1 MDVEE
6 FLKKIPRPSVED
18 IPELYRELDEMTR
31 RIAEILTASS
41 LYNAGAQEVD
51 FGKAASED
59 LVELISKDPEV
70 MVPFFVMITGLS
82 HRELKRR
89 GLGGVY
95 SLRRARNREGLRP
108 LADLVRSLMA
118 HPLRLE
124 TVLYKFYNWEEHQRL
139 HWRGRKAEKDT
150 CEVIARYCRDVG
162 KRKFQCGGK
171 RREIDCAVPRD
182 KPVAAVNVRVGVG
195 EDRAKRIKE
204 FATELKEVKECGVK
218 HFVVVYFVPKHEKNK
233 LEEIRAESLRE
244 APFDLV
250 VLTIEELE
258 SLAEKLR
265 EWGALSCVQRRHV
278 GI

>member
-1 MDVEE
+1 VEN
-6 FLKKIPRPSVED
+6 

-41 LYNAGAQEVD
+41 LYNAETQEVD
-51 FGKAASED
+51 FGKATSED

-89 GLGGVY
+89 GLRGVY
-95 SLRRARNREGLRP
+95 SLRRTRNREKLR
-108 LADLVRSLMA
+108 LFADLVRSLLA

-124 TVLYKFYNWEEHQRL
+124 TVLYKFYKNWEDHQRR

-182 KPVAAVNVRVGVG
+182 KPVVAISIREGES

-204 FATELKEVKECGVK
+204 FAAELKEAKEGGIK
-218 HFVVVYFVPKHEKNK
+218 YFVVAYFVPKHEKNK
-233 LEEIRAESLRE
+233 LEEIRTEFLRE

-250 VLTIEELE
+250 ILTREELE
-258 SLAEKLR
+258 LLVKKLR
-265 EWGALSCVQRRHV
+265 EWSVTGCV
-278 GI
+278 

>member
-41 LYNAGAQEVD
+41 LYNAGTQEVD
-51 FGKAASED
+51 FGKATSED

-70 MVPFFVMITGLS
+70 MVPFFVMVTGLS

-95 SLRRARNREGLRP
+95 SLRRARNREKLRP
-108 LADLVRSLMA
+108 LAELARSLLA

-124 TVLYKFYNWEEHQRL
+124 TVLYKFYKNWAEHQRR
-139 HWRGRKAEKDT
+139 HWRGRIAENEVCTAVKAR
-150 CEVIARYCRDVG
+150 CGNVG
-162 KRKFQCGGK
+162 KYVLLCGGK
-171 RREIDCAVPRD
+171 KREIDCAVPRD
-182 KPVAAVNVRVGVG
+182 KPVVAINVRVGVK

-204 FATELKEVKECGVK
+204 FAAELKEA
-218 HFVVVYFVPKHEKNK
+218 KNAALSISSLFISCRNTK
-233 LEEIRAESLRE
+233 RASLR
-244 APFDLV
+244 
-250 VLTIEELE
+250 
-258 SLAEKLR
+258 R
-265 EWGALSCVQRRHV
+265 
-278 GI
+278 

>member
-41 LYNAGAQEVD
+41 LYNAGTQEVD
-51 FGKAASED
+51 FGEAASED
-59 LVELISKDPEV
+59 LVEMISKEPEV

-89 GLGGVY
+89 GLGSVY
-95 SLRRARNREGLRP
+95 SLRSARNREKLRP
-108 LADLVRSLMA
+108 FADLVRSLLA

-124 TVLYKFYNWEEHQRL
+124 TVLYKFYKNWEEHQRR
-139 HWRGRKAEKDT
+139 HWRGRRAEN
-150 CEVIARYCRDVG
+150 EVCGAVKSRCGNAG
-162 KRKFQCGGK
+162 KYVLLCGGK

-182 KPVAAVNVRVGVG
+182 KPVVAINVRVGVG

-218 HFVVVYFVPKHEKNK
+218 HFVVVYFVPEHEKNK
-233 LEEIRAESLRE
+233 LEEIRAEFLRE

-250 VLTIEELE
+250 VLTREELGL
-258 SLAEKLR
+258 LAEKLR
-265 EWGALSCVQRRHV
+265 EWDVPGCV
-278 GI
+278 

>member
-41 LYNAGAQEVD
+41 LYNVGTQEVD
-51 FGKAASED
+51 FGKATSED

-95 SLRRARNREGLRP
+95 SLRRTRNRERFRP
-108 LADLVRSLMA
+108 FAEVVRSLLA

-124 TVLYKFYNWEEHQRL
+124 TALYKFYKNWEEHQRR
-139 HWRGRKAEKDT
+139 HWRGRRAEIEICGAVKAR
-150 CEVIARYCRDVG
+150 CGNAG
-162 KRKFQCGGK
+162 KYVLLCGGK
-171 RREIDCAVPRD
+171 RREIDCAVPRE
-182 KPVAAVNVRVGVG
+182 KPVVAINVRVGVG

-218 HFVVVYFVPKHEKNK
+218 YFVVVYFVPGHEKER
-233 LEEIRAESLRE
+233 LEEIRAEFMRE

-250 VLTIEELE
+250 VLTREELE
-258 SLAEKLR
+258 SLAERLR
-265 EWGALSCVQRRHV
+265 EWGAPGCV
-278 GI
+278 